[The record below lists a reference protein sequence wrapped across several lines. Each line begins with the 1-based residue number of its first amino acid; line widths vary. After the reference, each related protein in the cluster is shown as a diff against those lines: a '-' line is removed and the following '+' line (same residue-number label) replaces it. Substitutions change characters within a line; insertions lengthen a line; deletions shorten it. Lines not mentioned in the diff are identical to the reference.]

1 MQLMGCRAAAGLC
14 FWGQGSLLCT
24 TEGTELLHGA
34 RGLCAQRGLIE
45 MMAKG
50 SPRGTDSTAQ
60 HLLQQEQNRVQL
72 CLLLVRDFAPQLP
85 WDKFKLWFSKVTQT
99 SKGSRWDVI
108 NWRHWRW
115 LSWD

>member
-1 MQLMGCRAAAGLC
+1 MQGAEPKAQC
-14 FWGQGSLLCT
+14 ST
-24 TEGTELLHGA
+24 A
-34 RGLCAQRGLIE
+34 RGLQEVTARNN
-45 MMAKG
+45 
-50 SPRGTDSTAQ
+50 PAQ
-60 HLLQQEQNRVQL
+60 HLLQQEQNKVQL